1 VYFEF
6 ANGESGKGRE
16 VVLVGANTHL
26 NVEKQRVAGAF
37 RRILS
42 MFMRL
47 SNSIVVRLTVRG
59 DGFVVTRIQKL

>member
-6 ANGESGKGRE
+6 ANGESGKGGE

-26 NVEKQRVAGAF
+26 NVEKQRVAGTF

-42 MFMRL
+42 MLMRL
-47 SNSIVVRLTVRG
+47 FNNIAVRLTVCG
-59 DGFVVTRIQKL
+59 DGFVVTRIQVL